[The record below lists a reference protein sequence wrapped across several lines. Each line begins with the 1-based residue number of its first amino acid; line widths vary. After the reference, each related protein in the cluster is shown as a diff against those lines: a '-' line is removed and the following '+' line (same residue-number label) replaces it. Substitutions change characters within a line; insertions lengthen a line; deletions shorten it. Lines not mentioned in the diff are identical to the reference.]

1 MKAKLIKHKDYKA
14 LLKSDCYFPINCNHC
29 QKNFT
34 EDCYCIDDQML
45 CKSCYERKT
54 CHSLTCKE
62 ESIMREADLV
72 HYGLN
77 LTSAMKKSYKKSS
90 DDIFSIEQFNIRTI
104 NVSKTSLSSLNVQY
118 LKKVIEY
125 LAEIEKELKKGKKES
140 ITYKEIRYELQK
152 RKTINLVQLRKT
164 SL

>member
-1 MKAKLIKHKDYKA
+1 
-14 LLKSDCYFPINCNHC
+14 
-29 QKNFT
+29 
-34 EDCYCIDDQML
+34 
-45 CKSCYERKT
+45 
-54 CHSLTCKE
+54 
-62 ESIMREADLV
+62 MRESDLV
-72 HYGLN
+72 HYSLN

-125 LAEIEKELKKGKKES
+125 LAEIEKELKKVKKES